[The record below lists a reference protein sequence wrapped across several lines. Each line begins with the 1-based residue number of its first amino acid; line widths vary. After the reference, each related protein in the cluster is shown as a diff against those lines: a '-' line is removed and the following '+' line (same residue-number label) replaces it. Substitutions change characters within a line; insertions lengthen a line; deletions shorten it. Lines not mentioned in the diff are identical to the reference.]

1 MKIRLDKFISN
12 QLNIPRS
19 MARTQIKRGKVAV
32 DGEIIRD
39 FAFSFDPEICKITY
53 KNELVSYKEHLYLYI
68 NKPKGVISATEDK
81 QKQTV
86 IDLLPENLR
95 RQDMAP
101 VGRLDKDTTGL
112 LLITDDGDFA
122 HNVISPK
129 KQIIKTYIAELD
141 GDITDEIIEK
151 FKNGIKLADGKE
163 CLPATLS
170 RISENVAEIKIYEGK
185 YHQVKRMFGVVGL
198 GVNELKRISI
208 GNFNLP
214 DDMELGECRELT
226 AENIKL
232 ILG

>member
-19 MARTQIKRGKVAV
+19 MARTQIKRGKVSV
-32 DGEIIRD
+32 DGEVIRD
-39 FAFSFDPEICKITY
+39 FAFSFDPELSKIRY
-53 KNELVSYKEHLYLYI
+53 KNEAVSYKEHLYLYI

-86 IDLLPENLR
+86 IDLLPEAFR
-95 RQDMAP
+95 RQGMAP
-101 VGRLDKDTTGL
+101 VGRLDRDTTGL

-129 KQIIKTYIAELD
+129 KQIVKTYIAELD
-141 GDITDEIIEK
+141 GDITEEIIES
-151 FKNGIKLADGKE
+151 FKNGITLADGKK
-163 CLPATLS
+163 CLPAVLS
-170 RISENVAEIKIYEGK
+170 RVCENTAEIKIYEGK

-208 GNFNLP
+208 GGFSLP
-214 DDMELGECRELT
+214 ENMELGECRELT
-226 AENIKL
+226 DEEIAL
-232 ILG
+232 IFE

>member
-19 MARTQIKRGKVAV
+19 MARTQIKRGKVTV
-32 DGEIIRD
+32 DGEVIRD
-39 FAFSFDPEICKITY
+39 FAFSFEPELSKICY
-53 KNELVSYKEHLYLYI
+53 KNETVSYKEHLYLYI

-95 RQDMAP
+95 RQGMAP
-101 VGRLDKDTTGL
+101 VGRLDRDTTGL

-129 KQIIKTYIAELD
+129 KQIVKTYIAELD
-141 GDITDEIIEK
+141 GDITDQIIES
-151 FKNGIKLADGKE
+151 FKEGITLADGKK
-163 CLPATLS
+163 CLPAILS
-170 RISENVAEIKIYEGK
+170 RICENTAEIKIYEGK

-198 GVNELKRISI
+198 GVNELKRVSI
-208 GNFNLP
+208 GSFSLP
-214 DDMELGECRELT
+214 EDINPGECRELT
-226 AENIKL
+226 EENIAL
-232 ILG
+232 IFK